1 MGSLGLPTAAGRRRR
16 RGAMPDLY
24 APALPAPKKKRV
36 PRKCSTCSNR
46 KCRTRGIIVDW
57 VDCENWRD
65 PLDRF
70 RKS

>member
-1 MGSLGLPTAAGRRRR
+1 
-16 RGAMPDLY
+16 MPDLY
-24 APALPAPKKKRV
+24 APALPAGPKKKLL